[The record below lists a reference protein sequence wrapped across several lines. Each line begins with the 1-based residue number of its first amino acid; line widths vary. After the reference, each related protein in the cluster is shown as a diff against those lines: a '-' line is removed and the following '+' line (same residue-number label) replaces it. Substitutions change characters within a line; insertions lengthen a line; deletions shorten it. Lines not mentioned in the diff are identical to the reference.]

1 MNFLRSDLFRQNSP
15 IFGVCAILFVAFAA
29 MAIIGPVRADQTPEL
44 AAQAETT
51 PPPSVKALPATGED
65 NKPLESQLAPED
77 AVARNAAVEI
87 VEGGPGAAPS
97 FVFSG
102 NAADRARARDCLA
115 LAAMAEAGYGDADQR
130 AVMQV
135 ILNRTRHPGF
145 ANTVCGVVY
154 QGSNRKTGCQFT
166 FTCDGSLARRYPESQ
181 WKAARQRA
189 DEALGGRVDKT
200 VGLATHYH
208 ANYVFP
214 WWSPQLDKIAVVGPH
229 MFYRW
234 RGFWG
239 TGQAMNARYHG
250 GEPDPMGLR
259 QTALDVER
267 PATELTTFAEDGTA
281 QRTITAS
288 SDGAPRVIEGGTA
301 PVAADKAPGTKAAG
315 STDPRVHLV
324 LVGRGE
330 DPAALVARARALCPG
345 DGYCQ
350 VYGWTDSSA
359 IPTQLP
365 LSSEARRTLQ
375 FSFLPA
381 RSGNGEAIY
390 FDCRT
395 FPSPAVGSCLPHAR
409 S

>member
-1 MNFLRSDLFRQNSP
+1 M
-15 IFGVCAILFVAFAA
+15 FGVCAILIVAFAA
-29 MAIIGPVRADQTPEL
+29 LAIVGPARADQTL
-44 AAQAETT
+44 QVADRAQAAAA
-51 PPPSVKALPATGED
+51 PSIKALPATGEED
-65 NKPLESQLAPED
+65 KPLESQLAPQD

-87 VEGGPGAAPS
+87 VEGGPGTAPS

-189 DEALGGRVDKT
+189 EEALGGRVDTT

-239 TGQAMNARYHG
+239 TRQAMNASYRG

-259 QTALDVER
+259 QTALEVER
-267 PATELTTFAEDGTA
+267 PATVLKTFAEDGAA
-281 QRTITAS
+281 QRTITA
-288 SDGAPRVIEGGTA
+288 GNEGTPRVIEGSAA
-301 PVAADKAPGTKAAG
+301 PAASADKAAGTKAPVSA
-315 STDPRVHLV
+315 DPRVHLV
-324 LVGRGE
+324 LVARGE

-359 IPTQLP
+359 IPSQLP

-381 RSGNGEAIY
+381 RSGNGEAVY

-395 FPSPAVGSCLPHAR
+395 FPSPSVGSCLPNAR

>member
-1 MNFLRSDLFRQNSP
+1 MDYLRSHHFRENSP
-15 IFGVCAILFVAFAA
+15 LFGVAAVLFVAFAA
-29 MAIIGPVRADQTPEL
+29 MAAVGPARADRSPQTAQLE
-44 AAQAETT
+44 AA
-51 PPPSVKALPATGED
+51 PPPPVEALPATGD
-65 NKPLESQLAPED
+65 AADPLQSKLAPED
-77 AVARNAAVEI
+77 AVARNAEVEL
-87 VEGGPGAAPS
+87 VEGGPGVAAPFTFNGS
-97 FVFSG
+97 
-102 NAADRARARDCLA
+102 APDRARARDCLA

-189 DEALGGRVDKT
+189 EEALGGRVDKT

-229 MFYRW
+229 LFYRW

-239 TGQAMNARYHG
+239 TPQAMNAHYRG

-259 QTALDVER
+259 ADALDVER
-267 PATELTTFAEDGTA
+267 AETSLATFAEDGMA
-281 QRTITAS
+281 QRTITAGS
-288 SDGAPRVIEGGTA
+288 EGSPRVIERANA
-301 PVAADKAPGTKAAG
+301 PAAPADKAKG
-315 STDPRVHLV
+315 SPDPRVHLV
-324 LVGRGE
+324 LVGGNE
-330 DPAALVARARALCPG
+330 DPAALVARARSLCPG
-345 DGYCQ
+345 SGYCQ
-350 VYGWTDSSA
+350 VYGWSEPGA
-359 IPTQLP
+359 IPAQLP
-365 LSSEARRTLQ
+365 LSSEARRTLR

-395 FPSPAVGSCLPHAR
+395 FPSPSVGSCLPRAVN
-409 S
+409 